1 MPLHPGTPLGPYA
14 VTAKIGEGG
23 MGEVYRARDTKL
35 DRDVALKVLPQAFT
49 DDPDRF
55 TRRAASSS
63 RMTRI
68 RHTGRAVALCVAFSV
83 VSPSMALAQGQGTRQ
98 PVDHRHMVSANPFLL
113 LAGWFNAEYER
124 KLVETWTVAVSGSYV
139 SFGNPDD
146 VYVSGNAVFRYY
158 PQGAALTG
166 FYIGP
171 RLGVFHVEE
180 FNDSGASF
188 GVGFELGYTWLLGAE
203 RHFSVSLGAGGTRLT
218 SGTVIPAARV
228 VNVGWAF

>member
-1 MPLHPGTPLGPYA
+1 MPLEPGTTIGPYL

-35 DRDVALKVLPQAFT
+35 DRAVALKVLPETFM
-49 DDPDRF
+49 DDVRF
-55 TRRAASSS
+55 TRRVGTSL

-68 RHTGRAVALCVAFSV
+68 RHTGCAVALCVVFSV

-98 PVDHRHMVSANPFLL
+98 PVDHRHVVSANPFLL
-113 LAGWFNAEYER
+113 LGGWFNAEYER
-124 KLVETWTVAVSGSYV
+124 KLVEAWTVAVSGSYV
-139 SFGNPDD
+139 SFGDPDD

-171 RLGVFHVEE
+171 RPRGLP
-180 FNDSGASF
+180 
-188 GVGFELGYTWLLGAE
+188 
-203 RHFSVSLGAGGTRLT
+203 RR
-218 SGTVIPAARV
+218 
-228 VNVGWAF
+228 

>member
-1 MPLHPGTPLGPYA
+1 
-14 VTAKIGEGG
+14 
-23 MGEVYRARDTKL
+23 VYRARDTKL
-35 DRDVALKVLPQAFT
+35 DRDAAFKVLPQAFT

-55 TRRAASSS
+55 TRRAVSSS

-68 RHTGRAVALCVAFSV
+68 RHTGRAVALCVAFIV

-139 SFGNPDD
+139 SMGEA
-146 VYVSGNAVFRYY
+146 YTSGVAVFRYY

-171 RLGVFHVEE
+171 RLGVIHADSLD
-180 FNDSGASF
+180 DSGASF
-188 GVGFELGYTWLLGAE
+188 GVGFELGHTWFLGAE

-218 SGTVIPAARV
+218 SGTVIPSARM